1 MEHFINYYV
10 SQNLINVAKT
20 FSEIGIL
27 KSFVQGLSHLKPI
40 PTYVF
45 NEMPFFVY
53 DLAEHIKFVSITTY
67 YNKYSCW
74 LLGE

>member
-40 PTYVF
+40 PTLSMF
-45 NEMPFFVY
+45 SMKCPF
-53 DLAEHIKFVSITTY
+53 LSMI
-67 YNKYSCW
+67 
-74 LLGE
+74 